1 MVVICTKQKKGYNHT
16 DSSKQEHHNKI
27 GGSSP
32 KRTFLQHPAVLIRK
46 NHIKKKVKPKRSKK
60 QECSHQTPHL
70 PLFQYQYRIEIQLKR
85 RHNL

>member
-1 MVVICTKQKKGYNHT
+1 MKGYNHT
-16 DSSKQEHHNKI
+16 DGAEQKHHNKI

-32 KRTFLQHPAVLIRK
+32 KRALLQHTTIFIRK
-46 NHIKKKVKPKRSKK
+46 NHIKKEIKAERPEK

-85 RHNL
+85 